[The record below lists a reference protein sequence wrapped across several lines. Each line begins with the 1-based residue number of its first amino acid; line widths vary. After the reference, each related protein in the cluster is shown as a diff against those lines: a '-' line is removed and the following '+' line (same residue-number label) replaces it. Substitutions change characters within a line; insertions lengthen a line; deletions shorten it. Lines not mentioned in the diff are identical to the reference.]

1 MIQTYRNGNKKTHQT
16 AYSANNKETQFRLF
30 NNCKAALK
38 RHDWC
43 HNSIIKTIMNNVIMP
58 MSEDFK
64 IHADINSFEKLKK
77 NNFMGLFYGWGSTAS
92 RLVSLQGDM
101 LLFATKFPD
110 IPVTHFIDLGR
121 MKG

>member
-64 IHADINSFEKLKK
+64 IHADI
-77 NNFMGLFYGWGSTAS
+77 
-92 RLVSLQGDM
+92 
-101 LLFATKFPD
+101 KFWK
-110 IPVTHFIDLGR
+110 T
-121 MKG
+121 